1 MPKPFLSVIIPAYNE
16 AKRLPLTL
24 IDIDKHLDEQEYSYE
39 IIVVNDGSTDHTA
52 EIVRRFVPLI
62 ANLRL
67 IDNEENKGKGTAVRS
82 GMLEAKG
89 MWRLFMDADNSTSVI
104 EFNKMIP
111 YFKSGYDVVIGSRAV
126 KGSRKMPPQPFYKD
140 ITGRLGNL
148 IIQLFLLRGIW
159 DSQCGFKCF
168 SEDSAKRI
176 FSLIKIDSWGFDAE
190 SLAIAK
196 TLGYKIKEL
205 PVFWVNDPSTRV
217 KFKDYLQV
225 LFETVKVRWW
235 LWRDAYHIKN

>member
-16 AKRLPLTL
+16 ASRLPLTL

-39 IIVVNDGSTDHTA
+39 IVVVNDGSTDHTA
-52 EIVRRFVPLI
+52 EIVRRFMPLI
-62 ANLRL
+62 NNLKL
-67 IDNEENKGKGTAVRS
+67 IDNEENRGKGSAVRC

-89 MWRLFMDADNSTSVI
+89 MWRLFMDADNSTSI
-104 EFNKMIP
+104 AEFNKMIP

-140 ITGRLGNL
+140 ITGKLGNL

-176 FSLIKIDSWGFDAE
+176 FSLIKIERWGFDAE

-196 TLGYKIKEL
+196 ALGYKIKEL
-205 PVFWVNDPSTRV
+205 PVFWVNDLRTQV

-235 LWRDAYHIKN
+235 LWRDTYHIKN

>member
-1 MPKPFLSVIIPAYNE
+1 MPKPFLSVVIPAYNE

-39 IIVVNDGSTDHTA
+39 IVVVNDGSTDETA
-52 EIVRRFVPLI
+52 EIVRRFIPLI
-62 ANLRL
+62 SNLRL
-67 IDNEENKGKGTAVRS
+67 IDNEENKGKGAAVRC

-89 MWRLFMDADNSTSVI
+89 LWRLFMDADNSTSIV

-111 YFKSGYDVVIGSRAV
+111 YFKSGYEVVIGSRAV
-126 KGSRKMPPQPFYKD
+126 KGSRLVPAQPIYKS
-140 ITGRLGNL
+140 ILGKLGNL
-148 IIQLFLLRGIW
+148 IIQSFLLPGVW

-176 FSLIKIDSWGFDAE
+176 FSLIKIDRWGFDAE
-190 SLAIAK
+190 SLVIAK
-196 TLGYKIKEL
+196 ALDHKIKEI
-205 PVFWVNDPSTRV
+205 PVFWVNDLRTTV
-217 KFKDYLQV
+217 KLRDYLQV

-235 LWRDAYHIKN
+235 LWRDAYHIKS

>member
-1 MPKPFLSVIIPAYNE
+1 MPKPFLSVIIPAHNE

-39 IIVVNDGSTDHTA
+39 IIVVNDGSTDDTA

-67 IDNEENKGKGTAVRS
+67 IDNEENKGKGAAVRC

-89 MWRLFMDADNSTSVI
+89 LWRLFMDADNSTSVV

-111 YFKSGYDVVIGSRAV
+111 YFKSGYDVVIGSRGV
-126 KGSRKMPPQPFYKD
+126 KGSRKMPAQPFYKD
-140 ITGRLGNL
+140 ISGRLGNL
-148 IIQLFLLRGIW
+148 VIQLFLLPGIW

-168 SEDSAKRI
+168 SEDAAKRI
-176 FSLIKIDSWGFDAE
+176 FSLIKIERWGFDAE
-190 SLAIAK
+190 SLALAK
-196 TLGYKIKEL
+196 VFKYKIKEL
-205 PVFWVNDPSTRV
+205 PVFWMNDLRTKV
-217 KFKDYLQV
+217 KFKDYLHV

-235 LWRDAYHIKN
+235 LWRDAYRIK

>member
-16 AKRLPLTL
+16 AGRLPLTL

-52 EIVRRFVPLI
+52 EIVKRFIPLI
-62 ANLRL
+62 TNLRL
-67 IDNEENKGKGTAVRS
+67 IDNEENKGKGAAVRM

-89 MWRLFMDADNSTSVI
+89 LWRLFMDADNSTSIV

-111 YFKSGYDVVIGSRAV
+111 YFKSGYEVVIGSRSV
-126 KGSRKMPPQPFYKD
+126 KGSRSIPPQSVFRR
-140 ITGRLGNL
+140 ILGRIGNL
-148 IIQLFLLRGIW
+148 IIQLFLLPGIH

-176 FSLIKIDSWGFDAE
+176 FSLIKIERWGFDAE
-190 SLAIAK
+190 SLVVAK
-196 TLGYKIKEL
+196 ALGYKVKEL
-205 PVFWVNDPSTRV
+205 PVFWVNSAITQV